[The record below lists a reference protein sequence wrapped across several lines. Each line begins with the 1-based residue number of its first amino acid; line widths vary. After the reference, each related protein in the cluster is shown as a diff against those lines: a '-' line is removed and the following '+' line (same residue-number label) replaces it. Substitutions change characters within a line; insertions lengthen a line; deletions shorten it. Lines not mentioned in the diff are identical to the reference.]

1 VRALALALF
10 VTACHASAT
19 VQNTMPV
26 ANMQFY
32 RSVAVRVRSNV
43 MGYQGFGQ
51 FLEQSVNTNLRQKCG
66 FESVGG
72 ANDKAELVLDL
83 TITKAGKD
91 SGFITIQNQTVMEAL
106 LVLSDGQNG
115 DLLGTAKI
123 SGNSAAMT
131 TSGSNPDQ
139 EAVEVVGKAVA
150 DLLAKS
156 GCTGPR
162 IARAEPPKLEAPT
175 PGVDER
181 HRGEAE
187 KLNEDGKNQMFGA
200 HMPEALALFQQ
211 ANQLLPDARYQ
222 FNVCLALGV
231 MEKWNDAIGAC
242 NKAKSMNAKPEL
254 VAKIDRRLEALQKH
268 Q

>member
-32 RSVAVRVRSNV
+32 HSVAVRVRSNV

-51 FLEQSVNTNLRQKCG
+51 FLEQSVNSNLRQKCG
-66 FESVGG
+66 FASVGG
-72 ANDKAELVLDL
+72 ANDRAELVLDL

-156 GCTGPR
+156 GCSGPR
-162 IARAEPPKLEAPT
+162 IARAEPPKVEAPL
-175 PGVDER
+175 PGVDES

-211 ANQLLPDARYQ
+211 ADRLLPDARYQ

-231 MEKWNDAIGAC
+231 MEKWDDAIGAC

-254 VAKIDRRLEALQKH
+254 VAKIDRRIEALQKH